1 MNTNTNTSI
10 YIDGNNT
17 TMQNSIYTTQN
28 SLLLNNLLKFYAQD
42 DNMDYMLRIING
54 ESKISLRI
62 IDWFATNYAK
72 KYYTLY
78 SIHNTGRRFKVYVDY
93 KLKLKAYSKKRFDPF
108 CRWDRINVPYKGDKY
123 IQTTIGQLNFFK
135 WALENDV
142 IRYVEENY
150 ANIEKDMNNRNSNAK
165 KNSMCSSIASEMSM
179 ASTTSLSSE
188 GDGGGGG
195 DGGDEGY
202 GGDEG
207 GVDISHGTMTQTQTQ
222 TQTTSSSMVSSET
235 NNKTRKK
242 REELSISATKSIK
255 KEKVEIVVN
264 FN

>member
-1 MNTNTNTSI
+1 MNTNTNTNTSI

-188 GDGGGGG
+188 GD
-195 DGGDEGY
+195 EGY

-207 GVDISHGTMTQTQTQ
+207 GVDISDGTMTQTQ

>member
-1 MNTNTNTSI
+1 MSNLNVYT
-10 YIDGNNT
+10 DGNSST
-17 TMQNSIYTTQN
+17 TNSIYTTQN
-28 SLLLNNLLKFYAQD
+28 NLLLNNLLKFYAQY

-108 CRWDRINVPYKGDKY
+108 CRWDRINVPYKDDKY

-142 IRYVEENY
+142 IRYIEENY

-179 ASTTSLSSE
+179 ASTTSATSLSSDGDVY
-188 GDGGGGG
+188 GDGDGDG
-195 DGGDEGY
+195 DGGDNSECY
-202 GGDEG
+202 IQNTNTD
-207 GVDISHGTMTQTQTQ
+207 
-222 TQTTSSSMVSSET
+222 SSSSIDNGSLVVPLNET

>member
-1 MNTNTNTSI
+1 MSSS
-10 YIDGNNT
+10 T
-17 TMQNSIYTTQN
+17 TYSNYTTQN
-28 SLLLNNLLKFYAQD
+28 DLLLNNLLKFYEESN
-42 DNMDYMLRIING
+42 NMDYMLRIING

-72 KYYTLY
+72 KYYTVY
-78 SIHNTGRRFKVYVDY
+78 EIPNTERRFKVYVDY

-108 CRWDRINVPYKGDKY
+108 CRWERITVPYKDGKY

-135 WALENDV
+135 WALENNV
-142 IRYVEENY
+142 IHFIEDNY
-150 ANIEKDMNNRNSNAK
+150 SNIEKDMNNRNSTSK
-165 KNSMCSSIASEMSM
+165 SKSLSDSSVSS
-179 ASTTSLSSE
+179 ASTESMNVDVNDINDVNCGDNNSTSNE
-188 GDGGGGG
+188 IVTGDA
-195 DGGDEGY
+195 
-202 GGDEG
+202 
-207 GVDISHGTMTQTQTQ
+207 
-222 TQTTSSSMVSSET
+222 